1 MADGS
6 AFNTELTPV
15 ARVEGLSRRAFDG
28 DIRPAGKP
36 VILKNIVQNW
46 PSVAAGK
53 TSFEAL
59 ADHIKAFDIGASTP
73 TFVAPPEIEGRYFY
87 APDMRKF
94 NYDSREI
101 PLRATLDKLL
111 EQQNSPHPVGIYAG
125 SSPTEDTLPEFGQ
138 ANPMPLLD
146 ADVPPK
152 VWISNS
158 ARVAP
163 HFDISENIACVVSG
177 KRRFLIFPPEQI
189 DNLYVGPIDYN
200 MAGQPASMV
209 DPLNMDFQKYPKF
222 REALAHAS
230 VAELEPGDGLYL
242 PSLWWHFVESRGPF
256 NVLVNY
262 WWNGPAHGSP
272 INVLAL
278 AILMLRDLP
287 KNDREAW
294 ESVFRHYIFKEDAA
308 SAIDHIPE
316 SFRGVLGQSSP
327 ARDER
332 IKTYLR
338 AQLARVLG

>member
-6 AFNTELTPV
+6 VFDTELTPV
-15 ARVEGLSRRAFDG
+15 RSVEDVSRQVFDA
-28 DIRPAGKP
+28 DIRPEGKP
-36 VILKNIVQNW
+36 VILKNLTANW

-53 TSFEAL
+53 ASLETL
-59 ADHIKAFDIGASTP
+59 AEHIKQFDIGASTP
-73 TFVAPPEIEGRYFY
+73 TFVAPPEVEGRYFY
-87 APDMRKF
+87 APDMRSF

-101 PLRATLDKLL
+101 PLRSTIDKLI
-111 EQQNSPHPVGIYAG
+111 EQQNTPRPIGIYAG
-125 SSPTEDTLPEFGQ
+125 SSPTEDTLPKFGLS
-138 ANPMPLLD
+138 NPMPLLD
-146 ADVPPK
+146 PDVPPK

-177 KRRFLIFPPEQI
+177 KRRFLVFPPEQI

-209 DPLNMDFQKYPKF
+209 DPLNPDFERFPKF
-222 REALAHAS
+222 REALAHAT
-230 VAELEPGDGLYL
+230 VAELEPGDALYL

-262 WWNGPAHGSP
+262 WWNGPANGSP

-287 KNDREAW
+287 ENDRAAW
-294 ESVFRHYIFKEDAA
+294 ESVFNHYIFKADAPA
-308 SAIDHIPE
+308 AIDHIPE
-316 SFRGVLGQSSP
+316 AFRGVLGASSP